1 MNQAARI
8 KTLTLYIEAE
18 RKKVAATECRD
29 GLSKRAKGDLC
40 NQLLELSHLEGLRD
54 CGMTER
60 AWIAQAQQ
68 VLAVSAGLRLV
79 LGDRH

>member
-1 MNQAARI
+1 MNHPARI
-8 KTLTLYIEAE
+8 KTLKLYIEAE
-18 RKKVAATECRD
+18 RQKVGALECRD
-29 GLSKRAKGDLC
+29 LSKRAKGDLC

-54 CGMTER
+54 SGMTER